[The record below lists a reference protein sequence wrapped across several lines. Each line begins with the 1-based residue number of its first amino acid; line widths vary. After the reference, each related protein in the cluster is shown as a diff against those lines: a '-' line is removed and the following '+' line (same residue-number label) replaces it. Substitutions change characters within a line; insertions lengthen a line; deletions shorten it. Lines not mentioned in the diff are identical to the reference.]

1 MVNSKTRKIRIFFI
15 SIVILLIAC
24 NDFGKRDNEKS
35 SQFSTSSIDS
45 VRNHVE
51 LGDTLK
57 NNNKI
62 YFSNGSSSIT
72 NELIGVWRIKKYEPL
87 ADVFGYSESDFQKE
101 KGSIAFV
108 ITKDSIKMSRSR
120 YDACSYDS
128 ITTQEF
134 FVSDFIEHLG
144 YNGYN
149 KEMLKKIKRVK
160 VLSFIGCLNE
170 VYLIDDKFYFEQDG
184 VIIEIKKD

>member
-1 MVNSKTRKIRIFFI
+1 MVCSKKRKIGIFFI

-24 NDFGKRDNEKS
+24 NHFGKQDNEKS
-35 SQFSTSSIDS
+35 SQFSNSSIDS
-45 VRNHVE
+45 VRNLVE
-51 LGDTLK
+51 LGDTLN

-62 YFSNGSSSIT
+62 SFSNGSSSIT
-72 NELIGVWRIKKYEPL
+72 EELIGVWKIKKYEPL
-87 ADVFGYSESDFQKE
+87 ADVFGYTEIDFLKE
-101 KGSIAFV
+101 KGTIAFI
-108 ITKDSIKMSRSR
+108 ITKDSIKMNRSR

-128 ITTQEF
+128 ITAQEF

-149 KEMLKKIKRVK
+149 KEMLKKVKRVK

-184 VIIEIKKD
+184 VIIEIQKD